1 MKQSRAD
8 ASIAAEGRNIMHRSF
23 IAIAAALASAA
34 VPAIA
39 HAAPAASGTVRL
51 TEVSADPR
59 DGADTV
65 ALRNL
70 GAFTHLELRA
80 REALVD
86 LHAIGLRMRDGR
98 VEWLDAR
105 ARIAPGQQRTIEL
118 PYKARRA
125 DAIVLDYGDPADRR
139 RDRTPARLEIYG
151 ASPDDCDDDLGQG
164 RGRGTVSYLERARLE
179 PVRDARDARAPYLRA
194 GRRTPPVTWR

>member
-1 MKQSRAD
+1 
-8 ASIAAEGRNIMHRSF
+8 MHRSF

-39 HAAPAASGTVRL
+39 HAAPASSGTVRL

-80 REALVD
+80 REARVD

-118 PYKARRA
+118 PYEARRA

-164 RGRGTVSYLERARLE
+164 RGRGAVSYLDRERGREPERARLE
-179 PVRDARDARAPYLRA
+179 RARDARDARDPYLRA

>member
-1 MKQSRAD
+1 MSKSA
-8 ASIAAEGRNIMHRSF
+8 

-34 VPAIA
+34 IPAIA
-39 HAAPAASGTVRL
+39 IAAPVGPGAPADVVRL
-51 TEVSADPR
+51 AEVSADPR
-59 DGADTV
+59 DGADTI
-65 ALRNL
+65 ALRGL

-86 LHAIGLRMRDGR
+86 LHRIGLRMRDGR

-118 PYKARRA
+118 PLDARRA
-125 DAIVLDYGDPADRR
+125 DAVVVDYGDPERRR

-151 ASPDDCDDDLGQG
+151 ASQGDCDDDLGAVSYPGQERERE
-164 RGRGTVSYLERARLE
+164 RGRMYH
-179 PVRDARDARAPYLRA
+179 DARPSRD
-194 GRRTPPVTWR
+194 GRELYRRSSHRTLPVGGAWR